1 MNMSENQTSGRR
13 TSNRYSRRSTKRRHA
28 FRPPAHPGR
37 LVAIIVAT
45 VAVIVLALV
54 WGNAL
59 KRQSD
64 ALRAAE
70 AADQW
75 TLPPEEAQDQSSFVP
90 AIRAYEIKPEGN
102 VGDIVISGSHG
113 GVILPLRGADGSLSY
128 RSETASAAGI
138 SIPAGAPLLAD
149 DVARVSRRELRVSG
163 VFHVTCFDADDLSTR
178 TYLRGLELALLCEYA
193 SSGIDDI
200 LLVNLPCGDDE
211 RDALTVAFLEEL
223 QDLLNT
229 LQSSPA
235 IGVSVPLS
243 AIAGETDENGTPLYA
258 GDMTPSRI
266 ARVSD
271 YLALDLRYKS
281 TEEIGLLLPR
291 LTYAYQRHSLRM
303 MVDKNS
309 ATATDE
315 LLKHGFTRVF
325 EMNPN

>member
-13 TSNRYSRRSTKRRHA
+13 TANRYSRRSTKRRHA

-75 TLPPEEAQDQSSFVP
+75 TLPPEEAEDQSSFVP

-113 GVILPLRGADGSLSY
+113 GVILPLRGADGSLNY
-128 RSETASAAGI
+128 RSETATAAGI
-138 SIPAGAPLLAD
+138 SVPNGAPSLPD

-163 VFHVTCFDADDLSTR
+163 VFHVTCFDANDLATR

-211 RDALTVAFLEEL
+211 RDALAVAFLEEL

-229 LQSSPA
+229 LQSPPA
-235 IGVSVPLS
+235 IGVAVSLS
-243 AIAGETDENGTPLYA
+243 AIAGETDESGAPLYA

-291 LTYAYQRHSLRM
+291 LAYAYQRHSLRM